1 MATKA
6 DIEKVIAAGMKYI
19 GTTSKNNNVVFNT
32 EYYGREVSGADYAW
46 CVVFQW
52 YIFREAGLSKYFFNG
67 AKVAS

>member
-32 EYYGREVSGADYAW
+32 EYYGHEVSGAEYEW
-46 CVVFQW
+46 
-52 YIFREAGLSKYFFNG
+52 
-67 AKVAS
+67 